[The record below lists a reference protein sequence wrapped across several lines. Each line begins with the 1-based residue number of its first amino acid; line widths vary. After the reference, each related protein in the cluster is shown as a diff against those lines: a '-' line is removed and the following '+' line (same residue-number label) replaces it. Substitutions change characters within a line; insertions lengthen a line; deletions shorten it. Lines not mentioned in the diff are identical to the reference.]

1 MAMVLGTTTV
11 REVTSSS
18 IAVILVLRIR
28 CTVGHTSKYSR
39 ALSAFPCREILHCR
53 IHEDFEGHVAMSGLD
68 DKIDRALLEGT
79 LDDDSPGHLVMN
91 GLDPDAVLARLQY
104 LVRIGLIELVRLSD
118 DSRVNP
124 SSMTKDT
131 MLNDFDL
138 ILGRTETTLPFLIQ
152 NFWNSASDP

>member
-1 MAMVLGTTTV
+1 
-11 REVTSSS
+11 
-18 IAVILVLRIR
+18 
-28 CTVGHTSKYSR
+28 
-39 ALSAFPCREILHCR
+39 
-53 IHEDFEGHVAMSGLD
+53 MSGLD